1 MKNSKHEKFIVVVFW
16 GVVAYA
22 VALLTF
28 CTFKNFYNLSA
39 DFISAFGSILGA
51 CAAIFAAF
59 VAAYLF
65 NDWKTSAN
73 YEQNKEIIDN
83 FENTYIETKIILVSL
98 KDRALLANAQ
108 SSTVRVELFDSVSAL
123 LTKLYY
129 LQEKLEDHF
138 KIDKQDKLWEEL
150 ELLLQSYI
158 DLLDFKTP
166 FTQHWIKHEANL
178 LSKLN
183 ELHPDI
189 KKTLRNLNKITD

>member
-22 VALLTF
+22 MALLTF

-73 YEQNKEIIDN
+73 FEQNKEIIDK
-83 FENTYIETKIILVSL
+83 FESTYIETKIILVSL
-98 KDRALLANAQ
+98 KDRAILASAQ
-108 SSTVRVELFDSVSAL
+108 SSTTRVELFDSVSAS

-129 LQEKLEDHF
+129 LQQKLEHHF
-138 KIDKQDKLWEEL
+138 NINQEDILWTEL
-150 ELLLQSYI
+150 ESILAGYINLLE
-158 DLLDFKTP
+158 FKTP
-166 FTQHWIKHEANL
+166 YNQIWFKNEAML
-178 LSKLN
+178 ISRLN
-183 ELHPDI
+183 TIHTPINNALM
-189 KKTLRNLNKITD
+189 NLNPIKD

>member
-51 CAAIFAAF
+51 CAAIFAGF

-65 NDWKTSAN
+65 NDWKASAN
-73 YEQNKEIIDN
+73 YEKNKEIIDK
-83 FENTYIETKIILVSL
+83 FESTYIETKIILVSL
-98 KDRALLANAQ
+98 KDRANLANAQ
-108 SSTVRVELFDSVSAL
+108 SPTTRVELFDSVSAS

-129 LQEKLEDHF
+129 LQQKLEHHF
-138 KIDKQDKLWEEL
+138 KINQADILWTEL
-150 ELLLQSYI
+150 ESILTGYI
-158 DLLDFKTP
+158 DLLDFNTP
-166 FTQHWIKHEANL
+166 YNQLWLNKEARL
-178 LSKLN
+178 ISRLN
-183 ELHPDI
+183 HIHTPMNNALM
-189 KKTLRNLNKITD
+189 NLNPIKD

>member
-1 MKNSKHEKFIVVVFW
+1 MSSKNEKFLVVVFW

-28 CTFKNFYNLSA
+28 CTFKIFYNLTA

-73 YEQNKEIIDN
+73 YEQSKEIIDE
-83 FENTYIETKIILVSL
+83 FESTYIETKIILVSL

-108 SSTVRVELFDSVSAL
+108 SSTTRVELFDSVSAS

-129 LQEKLEDHF
+129 LQEKLQDHF
-138 KIDKQDKLWEEL
+138 KIEQRDKLWREL

-158 DLLDFKTP
+158 NLLDFNTP
-166 FTQHWIKHEANL
+166 FTQNWIKSEAKL
-178 LSKLN
+178 ISKLN
-183 ELHPDI
+183 TLHPEM

>member
-1 MKNSKHEKFIVVVFW
+1 MNSKYEKLVVVVFW
-16 GVVAYA
+16 GIVAYA

-28 CTFKNFYNLSA
+28 CTFKNFYNLTA

-73 YEQNKEIIDN
+73 YEQNKEIIDK
-83 FENTYIETKIILVSL
+83 FESTYIETKIILVSL
-98 KDRALLANAQ
+98 KDRAILANAQ
-108 SSTVRVELFDSVSAL
+108 SSTVKVELFDSVSAS

-138 KIDKQDKLWEEL
+138 KIEQQDQLWNEL

-158 DLLDFKTP
+158 ILLDFNTP
-166 FTQHWIKHEANL
+166 FNQNWINSEA
-178 LSKLN
+178 KLISELN
-183 ELHPDI
+183 ALHPEI